1 MVKRLYVSVKLNIFN
16 ILTLILYINID
27 LKFEY

>member
-1 MVKRLYVSVKLNIFN
+1 MVKRLYVSVNLNIFN
-16 ILTLILYINID
+16 ILTLIVYINID